1 MRLTLRRMGLVL
13 ACVLGALCACGTI
26 PMKQYYVLNYVPVQL
41 SDRLHAA
48 PYPFTVRVKELD
60 IEDAYSR
67 PSIVYRQSPFELRY
81 YFYRLWAVK
90 PNRMITDLIY
100 NHLTAINLVSHVV
113 RRFDEGLKPDY
124 ELSGD
129 IEAIEEYDSDQLWFA
144 HISIQLTLTRVS
156 DGAVVFSRIYD
167 NRKRVFNYSPDNVV
181 KEMSAV
187 VEFIMDQAVHD
198 LDGAFSKENPSAS
211 SPGAAVPPPD
221 SGKVRAI
228 RKATGTAGD

>member
-1 MRLTLRRMGLVL
+1 MRLTIRRAGWILV
-13 ACVLGALCACGTI
+13 CVLCALCACGTI
-26 PMKQYYVLNYVPVQL
+26 PTKQYYVLNYVPVQPP
-41 SDRLHAA
+41 DRLHAA
-48 PYPFTVRVKELD
+48 PYPFTVRIKELD

-100 NHLTAINLVSHVV
+100 NHLTTINLVSHVV
-113 RRFDEGLKPDY
+113 RRYDEGLKPDF
-124 ELSGD
+124 ELAGT

-144 HISIQLTLTRVS
+144 HISIQFTLTRAS

-181 KEMSAV
+181 KEMSSV

-198 LDGAFSKENPSAS
+198 LDAAFSKENTSAAAG
-211 SPGAAVPPPD
+211 GAVAPPQD
-221 SGKVRAI
+221 SGRSPAI
-228 RKATGTAGD
+228 RKAAGAGGD